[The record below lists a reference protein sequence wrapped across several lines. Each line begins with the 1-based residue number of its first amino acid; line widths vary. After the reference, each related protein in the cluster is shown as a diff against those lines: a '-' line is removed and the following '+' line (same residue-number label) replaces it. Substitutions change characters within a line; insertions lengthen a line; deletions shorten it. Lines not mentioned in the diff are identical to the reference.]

1 MLNRRTPLALL
12 AALGVSQLLLA
23 CGGAEEARQKPLPVE
38 AAPLSQARFT
48 DSVDTITTLES
59 VEIVN
64 LAARAGGRILRLGV
78 QEGQVVKQ
86 GQLLMQLDQTQQR
99 AELASAIA
107 TMEANKKD
115 FQRYDYLAK
124 QGAASAIQ
132 RDRFREAY
140 ISSMADVQARRA
152 DLGFNNLQAPIAGVI
167 SDLVVKA
174 GDVIQEGDPFTK
186 IIRNDRLFA
195 RIDLPAVR
203 SAQVRRGQR
212 VILQTPDGSRTM
224 AQGTVDFVDPNVD
237 PTTQGLLV
245 KSVFSNPGG
254 VLRNGQRLRARVELG
269 AREVAAIP
277 FAAVTQSS
285 GQSFVFVVGSFSDLK
300 RQPGQLKK
308 EDIDKLA
315 PPAFP
320 SGTRFALQTP
330 VKLGPL
336 ENNRYPVLAGVA
348 PGQQVI
354 TTNLLKLRHG
364 TPVQVN

>member
-1 MLNRRTPLALL
+1 MALL

-315 PPAFP
+315 PPALP

-330 VKLGPL
+330 IRLGPL
-336 ENNRYPVLAGVA
+336 QNNRYPVLSGLA
-348 PGQQVI
+348 PGQEVI

>member
-1 MLNRRTPLALL
+1 VFRRPLTVFAATL
-12 AALGVSQLLLA
+12 AASQFLLA
-23 CGGAEEARQKPLPVE
+23 CGGTEETKQNALPVA
-38 AAPLSQARFT
+38 AAPLESARFT

-59 VEIVN
+59 VQIVN
-64 LAARAGGRILRLGV
+64 LASRANGRILRLGV
-78 QEGQVVKQ
+78 REGQLVKQ

-107 TMEANKKD
+107 AMEANKKD
-115 FQRYDYLAK
+115 FQRFEYLAK
-124 QGAASAIQ
+124 QGAASDFQ

-140 ISSMADVQARRA
+140 ISSIQDVKARQA
-152 DLGFNNLQAPIAGVI
+152 DLAFNNLQAPISGVI
-167 SDLVVKA
+167 SDLVVKQ

-203 SAQVRRGQR
+203 SAQVREGQR
-212 VILQTPDGSRTM
+212 VILLAPDGSRPL
-224 AQGTVDFVDPNVD
+224 AQGTVDFVDPTVD

-245 KSVFSNPGG
+245 KSVFANPGG
-254 VLRNGQRLRARVELG
+254 ILRNGQRLRARVELG
-269 AREVAAIP
+269 AREFPSIP

-285 GQSFVFVVGSFSDLK
+285 GQSFVFVVGSFADLQ
-300 RQPGQLKK
+300 RLPGQLKK

-315 PPAFP
+315 PPALP
-320 SGTRFALQTP
+320 SGTQFALQTP

-336 ENNRYPVLAGVA
+336 ENNRYPVLSGVA
-348 PGQQVI
+348 PGKQVI

-364 TPVQVN
+364 APVKVN